1 MIILLLIRALN
12 KAIDTAQELAAIS
25 DALRERTATL
35 FTELQHRVAN
45 NLMFVSSILHHQR
58 RLVARGGSADQA
70 LADAQ
75 ERILTM
81 SRIHRHLYDP
91 VAIDQP
97 GRIHLDQVCGDL
109 IRASGMPVTY
119 RIEADETFLSLEQ
132 LIPATLI
139 VSELVTNCLK
149 HAFNNQDSGE
159 IIVRLQ
165 QQADGTVLLQVADN
179 GCGEGPGTEKK
190 GLGAVIVQNLANQL
204 HGHMKTEHPE
214 GTVVSLIFP
223 RVARDERRALSG
235 VTINPASRC
244 GPNSS
249 QPLLIVLQRL
259 LRRCGGNW
267 HFQRPGD

>member
-12 KAIDTAQELAAIS
+12 KAIDTSQELAVMS
-25 DALRERTATL
+25 DALRQRTATL

-58 RLVARGGSADQA
+58 RLIARGSVADQA

-81 SRIHRHLYDP
+81 SRVHRHLYDP

-97 GRIHLDQVCGDL
+97 GRVHLDQVCGDL
-109 IRASGMPVTY
+109 IRASGMRVTY

-165 QQADGTVLLQVADN
+165 QQAEGTVLLQVADN
-179 GCGEGPGTEKK
+179 GCGEGACSEKK
-190 GLGAVIVQNLANQL
+190 GLGAMIVQNLASQL
-204 HGHMKTEHPE
+204 HGHMKTEHPK

-223 RVARDERRALSG
+223 QVVKDERRVLDGA
-235 VTINPASRC
+235 TINPANRSR
-244 GPNSS
+244 PNPGQSLAS
-249 QPLLIVLQRL
+249 RAARL
-259 LRRCGGNW
+259 
-267 HFQRPGD
+267 P